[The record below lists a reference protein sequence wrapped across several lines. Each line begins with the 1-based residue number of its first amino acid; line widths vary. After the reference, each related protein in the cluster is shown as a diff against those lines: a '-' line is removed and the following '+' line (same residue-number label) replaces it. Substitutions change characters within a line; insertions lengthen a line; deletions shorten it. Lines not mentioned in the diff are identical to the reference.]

1 MAGVALG
8 AETVVVCDRRT
19 GDRVIAS
26 VLVKV
31 FVLVGTGAGVGGA
44 MVVGIGVGGCI
55 VVGIGVGGCKVVGA
69 GVGGCK
75 VVGTGVGGCKVV
87 GTGVGGCNVVVG
99 GADVGGGYSQT
110 YPLKMFEPESLSS
123 YH

>member
-55 VVGIGVGGCKVVGA
+55 VVGMGVGGCN
-69 GVGGCK
+69 
-75 VVGTGVGGCKVV
+75 VV